1 MLLGSILGLVLRMFL
16 KNNLK
21 IKIGF
26 SLNNISLVNLL
37 SSLFLGILV
46 ALNPING
53 NYSLFL
59 YSGFLG
65 CLSTFSSFI
74 YQLFVLLQRRQFG
87 KMILHYLEVITL
99 SILLFYVGYY
109 LIQIVYK

>member
-1 MLLGSILGLVLRMFL
+1 MGLVLRMFL

-53 NYSLFL
+53 NYSLFF
-59 YSGFLG
+59 YFGFLG
-65 CLSTFSSFI
+65 CFSTFSTFI
-74 YQLFVLLQRRQFG
+74 YQLFVLFQSRKYGNL
-87 KMILHYLEVITL
+87 ILHYLEVILL

-109 LIQIVYK
+109 FTQIVYK